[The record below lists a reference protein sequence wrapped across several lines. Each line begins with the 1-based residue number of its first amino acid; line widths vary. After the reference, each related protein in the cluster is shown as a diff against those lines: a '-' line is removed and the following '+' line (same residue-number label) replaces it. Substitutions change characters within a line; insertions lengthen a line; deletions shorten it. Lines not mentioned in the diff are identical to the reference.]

1 MYKEACL
8 EICTAIE
15 RVKTFAIYIT
25 NPLETGDCNDSVHT
39 VIVVHDPSGTSSNAD
54 RSSTIDSAT
63 NASYPLES
71 LEDIIVLPSRKKV
84 IANCSTSI
92 EIVNAFST

>member
-25 NPLETGDCNDSVHT
+25 NPLETGDCNDSVHN
-39 VIVVHDPSGTSSNAD
+39 VIVVHDPVMQ
-54 RSSTIDSAT
+54 ID
-63 NASYPLES
+63 L
-71 LEDIIVLPSRKKV
+71 LL
-84 IANCSTSI
+84 
-92 EIVNAFST
+92 